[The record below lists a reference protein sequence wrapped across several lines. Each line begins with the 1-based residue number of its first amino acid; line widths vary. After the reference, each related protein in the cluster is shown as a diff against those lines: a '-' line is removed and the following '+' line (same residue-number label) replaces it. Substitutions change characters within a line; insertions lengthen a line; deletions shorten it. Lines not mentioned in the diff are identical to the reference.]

1 MILSLDHVS
10 VAYGKLKAVWDV
22 SLGVGRGEIVTLIGA
37 NGSGKTSL
45 LNAVAG
51 LIPVK
56 SGTVYLRGQGIS
68 GFKAHQIARMGIGY
82 VPEGRGIFATMSVLD
97 NISLG
102 AYPHHKGWTSLL
114 GDVSW
119 FLRQEQVRRNME
131 YVFQLFPRLAERQSQ
146 KAGSLSGG
154 EQQMLAIGR
163 ALMASP
169 TILLLD
175 EPSLG
180 LAPTVVKEIFGL
192 LNRLR
197 DEDMAILLVEQD
209 AVASLKIADRGY
221 VMEMGRIVFEG
232 TAKHLI
238 DNDKVR
244 QAYLGQMWRGTASHN
259 PAPEGE
265 NEAT

>member
-1 MILSLDHVS
+1 MILSVDNVS
-10 VAYGKLKAVWDV
+10 VAYGKLNAVWDV
-22 SLGVGRGEIVTLIGA
+22 SLGVRKGEIVTLIGA
-37 NGSGKTSL
+37 NGAGKTTL
-45 LNAVAG
+45 LNAIAG
-51 LIPVK
+51 LMAVK
-56 SGTVYLRGQGIS
+56 SGAVYLGGRNITGL
-68 GFKAHQIARMGIGY
+68 KAHQLARMGIGY
-82 VPEGRGIFATMSVLD
+82 VVEGRGIFGAMSVQD
-97 NISLG
+97 NLILG
-102 AYPHHKGWTSLL
+102 AFPQRGRWTSLL

-119 FLRQEQVRRNME
+119 FLRREDVGTKME
-131 YVFQLFPRLAERQSQ
+131 YVYKLFPRLATRQNQ

-169 TILLLD
+169 KLLLLD

-180 LAPTVVKEIFGL
+180 LAPNVVGEIFEL

-197 DEDMAILLVEQD
+197 SEGMAILLVEQD

-232 TAKHLI
+232 TAKNLI

-244 QAYLGQMWRGTASHN
+244 QAYVGQLWRGTSTP
-259 PAPEGE
+259 PAHEGGDQ
-265 NEAT
+265 A